1 MGVQGAEARSEVPV
15 LDRRQAL
22 VLEEDDLVLQQG
34 CLDVRELLLIQR
46 DREVDVLNQG
56 ADGRR
61 QRAGADPGHVG
72 DLVRS
77 AEGTAPTAA
86 RLPRR
91 AELANPEAGE
101 GRSQFFCCGCELGEY
116 RTSSMLAQLNGERI
130 TGLDPNRK

>member
-46 DREVDVLNQG
+46 NREVGGLDQG

-72 DLVRS
+72 DPLRRWAGAGPAAGGRGN
-77 AEGTAPTAA
+77 AEAA
-86 RLPRR
+86 V
-91 AELANPEAGE
+91 
-101 GRSQFFCCGCELGEY
+101 GRSEIF
-116 RTSSMLAQLNGERI
+116 
-130 TGLDPNRK
+130 